1 MKMTEKELK
10 AYRARSRSR
19 QKLLLELTQAQVLRL
34 RGALQDIKLRLDR
47 GYFSLSPEDREL
59 LQRIANDGLRVEDL

>member
-10 AYRARSRSR
+10 AYRARLRRR
-19 QKLLLELTQAQVLRL
+19 QKLLLELTQAQALRT
-34 RGALQDIKLRLDR
+34 RSALQDIKLRLDR
-47 GYFSLSPEDREL
+47 GYFSLSAEDREL

>member
-1 MKMTEKELK
+1 MTEKELK
-10 AYRARSRSR
+10 AYRARLRRR